1 MYVYSDKRQKL
12 VVWGVLGL
20 CEREKNIRYS
30 IHLCQSNYTY
40 TTRDLF
46 SPFFDFPF
54 SRDYSQAVKRFI
66 KLKSKIKDRNQTPK
80 AFGTF
85 SLITTFILE
94 ILSQFYCI
102 KFSFI
107 HKTKNKG
114 SRDL

>member
-12 VVWGVLGL
+12 GDWGVVGL

-54 SRDYSQAVKRFI
+54 SRDYS
-66 KLKSKIKDRNQTPK
+66 
-80 AFGTF
+80 
-85 SLITTFILE
+85 
-94 ILSQFYCI
+94 
-102 KFSFI
+102 
-107 HKTKNKG
+107 
-114 SRDL
+114 